1 MREPNILLDA
11 IIDEA
16 GMSHGGLAA
25 RVNRLG
31 ERDGLG
37 LLYDHASVRRW
48 IRDGTIP
55 RGRAPELIC
64 EVLSMRLG
72 RTVMLADIGMDL
84 GAGAHGDQGSPL
96 AQVVDHA
103 AALWR
108 SDVKQAAALR
118 AAEPV
123 RGPAA
128 IVPVFEWENPPDDI
142 DVARRGGHRV
152 DSGQVRFLR
161 AARTRYERMYRE
173 AGGIPVRPR
182 VVAFL
187 NGQAAPLLKSGYD
200 DATGR
205 QLHRAVGGLTALAG
219 ICAYDADL
227 QGVAQRY
234 FFHAL
239 RMAKASGDRGFG
251 GYVVA
256 LLANQ
261 ALYLGLYRQVIQYAE
276 TALRGAR
283 QYLTPALVT
292 DLSTLQAKAYARM
305 GDRPGCHASMRRSEQ
320 MAARIRRSE
329 EPPETG
335 YVQPGLVE
343 VQHADALRR
352 LGDLTAARSYAERSV
367 AAAGHSHVRGQAHR
381 LATLATILA
390 SQGDADAAAGIAGQM
405 LDKAIGMESC
415 RIADRIAAVRD
426 AVTAVSDGAAARQL
440 SERVD
445 DVLGVPT

>member
-11 IIDEA
+11 LIDEA

-31 ERDGLG
+31 DRDGLG

-72 RTVMLADIGMDL
+72 RTVLLADIGMDP
-84 GAGAHGDQGSPL
+84 GTGRHGDGGSPL
-96 AQVVDHA
+96 AQAVDHA

-108 SDVKQAAALR
+108 SDARQAAALR

-128 IVPVFEWENPPDDI
+128 IMPVFEWENPPDDI
-142 DVARRGGHRV
+142 DVARHGARRA
-152 DSGQVRFLR
+152 DAAQLRFLR
-161 AARTRYERMYRE
+161 ATRARYERMYRE

-182 VVAFL
+182 VVTFL
-187 NGQAAPLLKSGYD
+187 NDRAAPLLKRGYD

-205 QLHRAVGGLTALAG
+205 QLHRAVGSLTALAG

-227 QGVAQRY
+227 QAVAQRY

-276 TALRGAR
+276 TALRAAR
-283 QYLTPALVT
+283 QHMTPALVT

-305 GDRPGCHASMRRSEQ
+305 GDRPSCHASMRRSEE
-320 MAARIRRSE
+320 MAARIRLSE

-343 VQHADALRR
+343 VQHADALRS

-367 AAAGHSHVRGQAHR
+367 AASAHSHARGQVHR
-381 LATLATILA
+381 LATLAMILA

-405 LDKAIGMESC
+405 LDTAAGMESC
-415 RIADRIAAVRD
+415 RITDRITAVRD
-426 AVTAVSDGAAARQL
+426 AVTATSDGAAARQL
-440 SERVD
+440 SERVN
-445 DVLGVPT
+445 DVLGVPI